1 MRPLGFGAARR
12 WAVLAA
18 ASLALPF
25 GCALVRPAD
34 RAAEVAAAQ
43 PILDP
48 PRRAGMPLVLVAMPA
63 AVSFQATRQALVAEI
78 GKTFDVATL
87 TVEPSTPV
95 AELAAAIAQQAPAC
109 LVLMN
114 NATVRLY
121 REYQRARPGATFPP
135 AIIVMTSFLED
146 IRHELARATGIAY
159 EVPGVTAFVGLRAI
173 LAAPITRVG
182 VLHSRYSRPFIE
194 RQRVLAAKEQID
206 IVPVEIAAEQPTIA
220 DVRLALRSLRE
231 VHHVDAFW
239 VLNDNRLL
247 RDGPFLRDAWTPVL
261 DSVGL
266 PVIVGAAPLVNP
278 DAPFGTFAVLP
289 DHAALGT
296 QTANLILDLA
306 EDEWRI
312 DRHPVELP
320 LSTISVLDV
329 AQARARFGLRPD
341 ALNRVDRPLE

>member
-1 MRPLGFGAARR
+1 MKRVGPARR
-12 WAVLAA
+12 WWAVLSTAA
-18 ASLALPF
+18 LALPL

-34 RAAEVAAAQ
+34 HAAEVSASQ

-48 PRRAGMPLVLVAMPA
+48 PRRAGLPLILVAMPA
-63 AVSFQATRQALVAEI
+63 SVSFQATRQALVAEI
-78 GKTFDVATL
+78 GKPFDVSTL

-95 AELAAAIAQQAPAC
+95 AELAAAIAEQAPAC

-121 REYQRARPGATFPP
+121 REYQRSHSGGTFPP

-146 IRHELARATGIAY
+146 IRHELAGVTGIAY

-173 LAAPITRVG
+173 VAAPITRVG

-194 RQRVLAAKEQID
+194 RQRALAAKEQID
-206 IVPVEIAAEQPTIA
+206 LVPVEITAEQPTLA
-220 DVRLALRSLRE
+220 DVRLALRSLRT
-231 VHHVDAFW
+231 VHHVDALW

-261 DSVGL
+261 DSLGV